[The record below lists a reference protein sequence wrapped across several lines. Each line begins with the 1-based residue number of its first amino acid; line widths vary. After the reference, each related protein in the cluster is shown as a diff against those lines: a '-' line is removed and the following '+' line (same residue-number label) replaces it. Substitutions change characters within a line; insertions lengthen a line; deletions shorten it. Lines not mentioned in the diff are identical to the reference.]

1 MTENQKTLKK
11 LMIDADICGYQDLAD
26 RSDVSQPFIWQL
38 LHGQRKSKRIKARVA
53 RILGISPD
61 ELTRLIGP

>member
-1 MTENQKTLKK
+1 MTQNEKTIKK
-11 LMIDADICGYQDLAD
+11 LMIDAEVNQSELA
-26 RSDVSQPFIWQL
+26 RRIPCSFRFMGQL

-53 RILGISPD
+53 RVLGISPD